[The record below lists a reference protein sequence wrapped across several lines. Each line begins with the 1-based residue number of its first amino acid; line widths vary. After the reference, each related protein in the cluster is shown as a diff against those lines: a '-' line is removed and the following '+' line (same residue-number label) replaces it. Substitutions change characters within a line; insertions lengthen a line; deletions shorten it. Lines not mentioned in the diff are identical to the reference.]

1 MQINKKT
8 LANGLTLIHVERPA
22 TRMVTVNTLFRVGS
36 RNEDPAHTGF
46 AHLFE
51 HLMFGGTEA
60 VPDFDTPLQEAGGE
74 NNAFTCE
81 DFTNY
86 YDQLPA
92 CHIETA
98 LWLESDRMRG
108 LDLGGHSLEVQRK
121 VVMEEF
127 KLTSLN
133 QPYGDIPHLLAAMAW
148 PEPSGYNWPVIGRDL
163 DHIRRATRPQ
173 VRRFFSQHY
182 RPSNAILSIVGG
194 ITWED
199 TQRLVDKYYADIPD
213 TPTARPTATPPAA
226 PPVRQHQLRV
236 CRPVPD
242 SVLMLAYRIPPRTHP
257 DFAACDLLSDILG
270 NGPSSRL
277 YRGLVEERPLFLT
290 VDASVDGRL
299 GEGILVVEGDVR
311 PDVERWQACHSIEAC
326 LRELKQQ
333 EVPAAE
339 LEKLQNKFETHFAL
353 MLADSRQLAEMLA
366 YYEMLGDAR
375 LIEREVDAYRSV
387 TPAQLQRVARHV
399 FTQRNCCHLY
409 YQAVPDKQP
418 QEAKNTKNTAK

>member
-1 MQINKKT
+1 MKINKKT

-36 RNEDPAHTGF
+36 RNEHPAHTGF

-51 HLMFGGTEA
+51 HLMFGGTKA
-60 VPDFDTPLQEAGGE
+60 VPDFDTQLQEAGGE

-86 YDQLPA
+86 YDLLPA

-98 LWLESDRMRG
+98 LWLESDRLRG
-108 LDLGGHSLEVQRK
+108 LDLDGRSLEVQRK

-133 QPYGDIPHLLAAMAW
+133 QPYGDIPHLLAAMVW
-148 PEPSGYNWPVIGRDL
+148 PEPSSYNWPVIGSDL
-163 DHIRRATRPQ
+163 SHIRRATRAQ
-173 VRRFFSQHY
+173 VRRFFSRHY

-199 TQRLVDKYYADIPD
+199 TQRLVEKYYADIPD
-213 TPTARPTATPPAA
+213 NGPARATAALPPIA

-236 CRPVPD
+236 RRPVPD
-242 SVLMLAYRIPPRTHP
+242 SVLLLAYRIPPRTHP
-257 DFAACDLLSDILG
+257 DFAACDLLSDVLG

-277 YRGLVEERPLFLT
+277 YRRLVEQQPLFLNI
-290 VDASVDGRL
+290 DASVDGRL
-299 GEGILVVEGDVR
+299 GDGMLVVEGEVH
-311 PDVERWQACHSIEAC
+311 PEVGRWQAAHSIEAC
-326 LRELKQQ
+326 LRELKEQV
-333 EVPAAE
+333 VPPQE
-339 LEKLQNKFETHFAL
+339 LEKLQNKFETHFAHL
-353 MLADSRQLAEMLA
+353 LTDGRQLAEMLA

-375 LIEREVDAYRSV
+375 MIEREVETYRSV
-387 TPAQLQRVARHV
+387 TPAELRRVARKV
-399 FTQRNCCHLY
+399 FTQHNRCHLFY
-409 YQAVPDKQP
+409 EAVPS
-418 QEAKNTKNTAK
+418 